1 MDIFTTQLTRVAP
14 NQAKPTKQR
23 VKAAAKDAQTR
34 SLDEEADHLRED
46 VEDNVLLIEQEQKR
60 QQKAKQH
67 SGAAANEEVEL
78 ETKKPDDDKDG
89 NHHLDI
95 YV

>member
-14 NQAKPTKQR
+14 NQAKPSKQR

-34 SLDEEADHLRED
+34 SLDEEADHLRDD

-60 QQKAKQH
+60 QKQAKQSAEPKEEQSSKQASDSDDDDH
-67 SGAAANEEVEL
+67 SG
-78 ETKKPDDDKDG
+78 
-89 NHHLDI
+89 HHLDI